1 MSIDRDPGSL
11 VLISLQ
17 AREASN
23 QRDYE
28 RAEFLAN
35 EAADLALDVGDGD
48 TWWEMTFFR
57 AECLRRAGAM
67 SRSADIALTLK
78 DHPITRKSPALG
90 ARVSTSLALAFQGCG
105 KLEQA
110 VVEAKLATVKAAEPP
125 THSTSR
131 IEAEHALIAALAE
144 SDQLDGAWEACL
156 VLAGLLEGTDVSPQT
171 AGLGYW
177 AIGNVAFLMHH
188 VEDGTR
194 YHRLAAENLSPT
206 NDLDLWARFNHGSA
220 AKRLAAGVVEPE
232 TLECIDRAEMASS
245 IVGGSE
251 RDRLEL
257 ALTRAH
263 WLVLTGQYDA
273 AIDRLKAVTSQES
286 LLATHT
292 AAEARLLL
300 GQAFKARHVELEALL
315 NLEASEQLFVQSG
328 ANDRA
333 AVARHMI
340 TEVQRR

>member
-1 MSIDRDPGSL
+1 MDRDPGTL

-17 AREASN
+17 AREAWN

-28 RAEFLAN
+28 HAQTLAE
-35 EAADLALDVGDGD
+35 EAAGLAQEAGDTD

-57 AECLRRAGAM
+57 VECFRKAGAM

-78 DHPITRKSPALG
+78 DHPITQDSPALG
-90 ARVSTSLALAFQGCG
+90 ARVSTSLALALQGCG
-105 KLEQA
+105 NLEQA
-110 VVEAKLATVKAAEPP
+110 VTEAKLATLKAAQAPAH
-125 THSTSR
+125 TISR
-131 IEAEHALIAALAE
+131 IQAEHALIAALAE

-156 VLAGLLEGTDVSPQT
+156 VLAGLLEGSDVGPQT

-177 AIGNVAFLMHH
+177 AIGNVAYLMHQ

-263 WLVLTGQYDA
+263 WLVLTGQFDA
-273 AIDRLKAVTSQES
+273 AIDRLRAVTSQES

-292 AAEARLLL
+292 AAEARFLL
-300 GQAFKARHVELEALL
+300 GQAFNARHIELEALL

-333 AVARHMI
+333 AAARELI
-340 TEVQRR
+340 DEVQRR